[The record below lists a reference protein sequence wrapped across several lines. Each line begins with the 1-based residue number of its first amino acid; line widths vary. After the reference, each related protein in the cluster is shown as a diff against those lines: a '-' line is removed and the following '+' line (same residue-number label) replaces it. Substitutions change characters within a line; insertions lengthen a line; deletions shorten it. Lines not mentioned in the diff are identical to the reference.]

1 MSEHGF
7 FSLGQIIAGGD
18 PRPGEEAFLEGLDT
32 GSKIRSR
39 NASTESAIQNARLRR
54 NKAQAQDELK
64 SLSEELGVDPSMITS
79 ALAGIDPRQ
88 FTGAQ
93 KDVQDIGFRETIA
106 DITQP
111 CEQRQAT
118 AQAVS
123 GKPVDPFQFGPG
135 GELFTDIF
143 TPELQTTPT
152 GESQIAFDQARTEKA
167 QAEAKLAFA
176 KEANAELFKS
186 STTFNL
192 GGPQQDGKGLGDLI
206 VEDIGGSTLPADI
219 KPETATGIAGFGAA
233 LANTAFDIGNFNLPY
248 PDADRTAN
256 ALNDLMVRTQ
266 ITGAQAIPGRETD
279 FIRMQLAK
287 FGVEPNNPFKGD
299 QRSLNRMVQ
308 TSSFLGGEADRI
320 RRALN
325 FSAQR
330 MSKRDLADN
339 EAALRSLSS
348 LKQDYDVAI
357 SRFNVDERT
366 TKTAA
371 GGSFTV
377 DE

>member
-18 PRPGEEAFLEGLDT
+18 PRPGEKAFLEGLDT
-32 GSKIRSR
+32 GSRIRSR

-54 NKAQAQDELK
+54 NKAQAQEELK

-93 KDVQDIGFRETIA
+93 KDVQDIGFRETIS
-106 DITQP
+106 DIDIP
-111 CEQRQAT
+111 FEQRQAS

-123 GKPVDPFQFGPG
+123 GKPIDPFQFGPG

-143 TPELQTTPT
+143 TPELQVSPT
-152 GESQIAFDQARTEKA
+152 GESQIAFDQARVEKA
-167 QAEAKLAFA
+167 KADAALAT
-176 KEANAELFKS
+176 KKRTNPELFKS

-192 GGPQQDGKGLGDLI
+192 GLPPGKGLGDAIL
-206 VEDIGGSTLPADI
+206 EDIGGSTIPADI
-219 KPETATGIAGFGAA
+219 KPETATGITGFGAA
-233 LANTAFDIGNFNLPY
+233 LANTAFDIGNFDLPF
-248 PDADRTAN
+248 PDADKAAN
-256 ALNDLMVRTQ
+256 ALTDLLTRTQ
-266 ITGAQAIPGRETD
+266 ITGQQAIPGRPSN
-279 FIRMQLAK
+279 FLMQQLAT
-287 FGVEPNNPFKGD
+287 FGVAPNNPFKGD
-299 QRSLNRMVQ
+299 QRSLNRMTQ
-308 TSSFLGGEADRI
+308 TSRFLGGEADRI

-339 EAALRSLSS
+339 ESALRAITA
-348 LKQDYDVAI
+348 LKQDYDVVI
-357 SRFNVDERT
+357 SRFNIDERT
-366 TKTAA
+366 TRTAA

-377 DE
+377 EE